1 MSASRSRAFACTIAA
16 VAAVIAA
23 CSGGARRAA
32 PDELPVVR
40 IGTFVAEGVGFIAGL
55 LSAEPLIAVG
65 WDGRP
70 VNRLA
75 ESVAES
81 KDGRTL
87 MVNLRSNL
95 RFHSGEPV
103 TAERVRELLMAKIA
117 KAPNPDI
124 ESIEPI
130 GANTLVV
137 RLTRPGALKPVD
149 LSDYAIEDD
158 DRVSLRTGPFRITT
172 FGPPAV
178 LEPFADH
185 IQGKPAVARV
195 EIRRYPNHRA
205 AWTAMMRDEV
215 NFLHEVNR
223 EAIEFIEA
231 GGGLR
236 AYPLLRPYVVS
247 LVFNTKHPLM
257 QRREVRIALNEAVN
271 REEVVQKGMRGHG
284 QAAEGPFWLHH
295 WAYPPGRH
303 PSTFNPE
310 AARVRLDAAAL
321 PVGRRDAQAMPS
333 RFAFTCLLVEGD
345 LRFERIALVVQRQ
358 LAVVGVDMQLRLVSM
373 KEFRT
378 RVAKG
383 DFDTFIYELSS
394 GRTLRFPYRFWH
406 SKIALLRTGY
416 SAADAALDRMTLA
429 RTDDEVKVAVADVM
443 RILRA
448 DPPAIFLAYPREA
461 RAVDRSFEV
470 AYETDRDIF
479 GTFLQ
484 LRRPALRADTT
495 R

>member
-158 DRVSLRTGPFRITT
+158 DRCRSGP
-172 FGPPAV
+172 
-178 LEPFADH
+178 
-185 IQGKPAVARV
+185 AR
-195 EIRRYPNHRA
+195 
-205 AWTAMMRDEV
+205 
-215 NFLHEVNR
+215 
-223 EAIEFIEA
+223 
-231 GGGLR
+231 
-236 AYPLLRPYVVS
+236 
-247 LVFNTKHPLM
+247 
-257 QRREVRIALNEAVN
+257 
-271 REEVVQKGMRGHG
+271 
-284 QAAEGPFWLHH
+284 
-295 WAYPPGRH
+295 
-303 PSTFNPE
+303 
-310 AARVRLDAAAL
+310 
-321 PVGRRDAQAMPS
+321 
-333 RFAFTCLLVEGD
+333 
-345 LRFERIALVVQRQ
+345 
-358 LAVVGVDMQLRLVSM
+358 
-373 KEFRT
+373 
-378 RVAKG
+378 
-383 DFDTFIYELSS
+383 S
-394 GRTLRFPYRFWH
+394 G
-406 SKIALLRTGY
+406 
-416 SAADAALDRMTLA
+416 
-429 RTDDEVKVAVADVM
+429 
-443 RILRA
+443 
-448 DPPAIFLAYPREA
+448 
-461 RAVDRSFEV
+461 
-470 AYETDRDIF
+470 
-479 GTFLQ
+479 
-484 LRRPALRADTT
+484 
-495 R
+495 